1 MGWDELAI
9 VSSLVTGVATLGVA
23 VFLSV
28 QLRLQHRDSERQHL
42 DSERDFAF
50 SNENR
55 QQNLFQGVYVD
66 SEAWDLQ
73 WKGLSDYE
81 SLTPK
86 EEFRFRIIQQMIYL
100 WSWNAWR
107 LKRDGED
114 TARFRFQWVQLLEQP
129 GARRFH
135 EEWGRPLLAR
145 DASMLAFV
153 EGVYEELESQAA

>member
-1 MGWDELAI
+1 MDWDQLATI
-9 VSSLVTGVATLGVA
+9 SQLVTGAATLAVA
-23 VFLSV
+23 VFLAN
-28 QLRLQHRDSERQHL
+28 QLRLQRKDSDRAHN

-114 TARFRFQWVQLLEQP
+114 IARFRFQWVQLLEQP

-145 DASMLAFV
+145 DASMLLFV
-153 EGVYEELESQAA
+153 EGVYEEMENQAA

>member
-1 MGWDELAI
+1 MGWDQLATFAQ
-9 VSSLVTGVATLGVA
+9 LVTGAATLLVA
-23 VFLSV
+23 VFLWN
-28 QLRLQHRDSERQHL
+28 QLRVQHR

-114 TARFRFQWVQLLEQP
+114 IARFRFQWVQLLEQP

-145 DASMLAFV
+145 DASMLSFV
-153 EGVYEELESQAA
+153 EEVYEEMESRTA

>member
-1 MGWDELAI
+1 MDMDWDQLAT
-9 VSSLVTGVATLGVA
+9 VAQLVTGAATLLVA
-23 VFLSV
+23 AFLWN
-28 QLRLQHRDSERQHL
+28 QLRVQHR

-145 DASMLAFV
+145 DASMLSFV
-153 EGVYEELESQAA
+153 EEVYEEMESQAA